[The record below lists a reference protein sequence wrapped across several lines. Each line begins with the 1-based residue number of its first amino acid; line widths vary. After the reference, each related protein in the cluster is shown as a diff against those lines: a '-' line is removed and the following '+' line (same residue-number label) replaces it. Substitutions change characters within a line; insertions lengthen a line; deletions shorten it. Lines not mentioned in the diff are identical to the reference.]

1 MVFGMLEKDLK
12 IHFTQKTVIAAIC
25 LLAIILLGI
34 TIEDAASNK
43 SIVHA
48 QTIKGIG
55 VGIYSDQACLNK
67 TLSLNWGKI
76 APGSNNSLTVYIRN
90 EGNSAISLLLST
102 SEWVPSSA
110 SSYISLNWNYTNQ
123 ALKTN
128 EVIPL
133 ELTLTVSPTIDGITD
148 FKHQTTITAIGVN

>member
-1 MVFGMLEKDLK
+1 MVFGLLKKDLK
-12 IHFTQKTVIAAIC
+12 IHFTKKAVIAATC
-25 LLAIILLGI
+25 LLAIIVLGI
-34 TIEDAASNK
+34 TIEDAASNQ
-43 SIVHA
+43 SIVYA

-55 VGIYSDQACLNK
+55 TGIYWDQACLNK
-67 TLSLNWGKI
+67 TLLINWGTI
-76 APGSNNSLTVYIRN
+76 AAGSSNSLTVYVRN
-90 EGNSAISLLLST
+90 EGNSAVSLLLGA

-133 ELTLTVSPTIDGITD
+133 ELMLTVSPTIDGITD
-148 FKHQTTITAIGVN
+148 FKYLTTITAIGVN

>member
-1 MVFGMLEKDLK
+1 VFGLPEKDLN
-12 IHFTQKTVIAAIC
+12 IHFTKKAVIAATCI
-25 LLAIILLGI
+25 LAIIVLGI

-43 SIVHA
+43 SIVYA

-55 VGIYSDQACLNK
+55 VGIYWDQACLNK
-67 TLSLNWGKI
+67 TLSLSWGTI
-76 APGSNNSLTVYIRN
+76 AAGSSKNLTVYVRN
-90 EGNSAISLLLST
+90 EGNSAISMVLST
-102 SEWVPSSA
+102 SDWTPPAA

-123 ALKTN
+123 ELKTN

-148 FKHQTTITAIGVN
+148 FNHIITITAIGMN

>member
-1 MVFGMLEKDLK
+1 MVFGLPEKDLN
-12 IHFTQKTVIAAIC
+12 IHFTKKAVIAATCI
-25 LLAIILLGI
+25 LAIIVLGI
-34 TIEDAASNK
+34 TIEDAASDK
-43 SIVHA
+43 SIVYA

-55 VGIYSDQACLNK
+55 VGIYWDLACLNK
-67 TLSLNWGKI
+67 TLSLNWGII
-76 APGSNNSLTVYIRN
+76 AAGSSNSLTVYVRN
-90 EGNSAISLLLST
+90 EGNSAVSLLLST

-128 EVIPL
+128 EVMPL

-148 FKHQTTITAIGVN
+148 FKHLTTITTIGMN